1 VGIVEIQEKVG
12 WWSYGSSRDK
22 QRFCSDKKEP
32 KSLQLATCFPR
43 AQNILHKS
51 RGFAPDHAG
60 EAYSAP
66 PDLLGLLA
74 EFAGSHDRESRVET
88 RHTHITA
95 AKDSLP
101 TGQPVAGF
109 AIGD

>member
-1 VGIVEIQEKVG
+1 MGLVEIQEKVG
-12 WWSYGSSRDK
+12 WWSWGAVGINNA
-22 QRFCSDKKEP
+22 FAPTKKEP
-32 KSLQLATCFPR
+32 KSLQHATCIPL
-43 AQNILHKS
+43 AQNILQMLS

-66 PDLLGLLA
+66 PDPLA
-74 EFAGSHDRESRVET
+74 EFAAGSHDRELSRVET

-95 AKDSLP
+95 AEYSLP
-101 TGQPVAGF
+101 TGQPVAWF

>member
-1 VGIVEIQEKVG
+1 MGPVGINN
-12 WWSYGSSRDK
+12 
-22 QRFCSDKKEP
+22 
-32 KSLQLATCFPR
+32 A
-43 AQNILHKS
+43 
-51 RGFAPDHAG
+51 FAPIKKNQNRCNLPLVSHVLKIHMLSRRFALDHAG